1 MFIEL
6 AELIRCP
13 GPHDETVCVLAPDI
27 MDGRRVVSGML
38 GCPECKAE
46 YHIAEGI
53 VGFGEDPL
61 LGGGSRSDDLTVE
74 ELPQVDHIQALL
86 ALSSPGGYV
95 ALIGSAVRL
104 ADGLA
109 ELAGEIR
116 FIGVNPPPGLQEAEY
131 LSLLRSPVRIPLT
144 DSCVRGVVLGKEYL
158 RNRWMIEGGRILK
171 SAGRLVAVSDL
182 PSAPGVKQL
191 AASDGLWVGEKE

>member
-13 GPHDETVCVLAPDI
+13 APHDETICVLASDE
-27 MDGRRVVSGML
+27 MDGRRVVRGML

-46 YHIAEGI
+46 YPIVEGI

-74 ELPQVDHIQALL
+74 ELPRADHIQALL
-86 ALSSPGGYV
+86 NLSTPGGYV
-95 ALIGSAVRL
+95 ALVGSAARL
-104 ADGLA
+104 AKELA
-109 ELAGEIR
+109 ELAGEMR
-116 FIGVNPPPGLQEAEY
+116 FIGINPPPELRETEY
-131 LSLLRSPVRIPLT
+131 QSLLRSPIKIPLA
-144 DSCVRGVVLGKEYL
+144 DSCVRGIVLGKEYQ
-158 RNRWMIEGGRILK
+158 RNRWMNEAGRVLK
-171 SAGRLVAVSDL
+171 TTGRLVAVCDV

-191 AASDGLWVGEKE
+191 AADGGMWVGEKE